1 MERTA
6 TKAAE
11 AKFNLSSF
19 LAQYGTLIGL
29 MLIIILFTIL
39 KPAFLKPQ
47 SVIDLLRQASINGFL
62 AIGMTFVILTGG
74 IDLSVGS
81 IVGAAGIYAALIAQ
95 NHDYPAFIPVLV
107 GIMIGFSMGL
117 FNGVTIA
124 FLKVPAFIGTL
135 GMLSIARG
143 ITFMATD
150 AKPVP
155 QLSPQFLEIGKGS
168 ILGIPIPVIILVIS
182 LLVCIVLLY
191 ASKFGRYVFA
201 VGGSEQAA
209 LVSGIKVRTVK
220 ASTYA
225 ISGLLSG
232 LAGVILTAR
241 VSSGLAQSGTGYE
254 TDAIAAVVIGG
265 TSLAGG
271 RGRLWGT
278 VVGFLLIAVLNKG
291 LDMLA
296 VSSYLQLIIK
306 GFIIIAAVMVDGL
319 TQKD

>member
-1 MERTA
+1 MERTV
-6 TKAAE
+6 TQAAE
-11 AKFNLSSF
+11 PKFNLSSF
-19 LAQYGTLIGL
+19 LAKYGTLIGL
-29 MLIIILFTIL
+29 ILIIILFTIL

-81 IVGAAGIYAALIAQ
+81 IVGAAGIYAALVAQ

-107 GIMIGFSMGL
+107 GVLIGFSMGL